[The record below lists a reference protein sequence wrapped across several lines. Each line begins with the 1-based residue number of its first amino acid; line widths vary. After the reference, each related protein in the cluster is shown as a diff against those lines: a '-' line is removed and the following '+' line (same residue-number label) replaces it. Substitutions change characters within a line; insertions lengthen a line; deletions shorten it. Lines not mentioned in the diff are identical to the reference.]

1 MYFDKSQKCGF
12 YLSKQNIRV
21 PLGLCNIL
29 IQRILINALKYFA
42 KKSANFIC
50 FYLKNILLSQRKH
63 LAIVS

>member
-29 IQRILINALKYFA
+29 IQRILINTLKYFA
-42 KKSANFIC
+42 KKVLILFVFIKKIYY
-50 FYLKNILLSQRKH
+50 FRNESIW
-63 LAIVS
+63 